1 MDNVAEH
8 RVQMPAAPP
17 AGKAKAAPE
26 KRLNRFVH
34 FVAMIER
41 MGNALGTLTFTWA
54 TVVLLGGYPT
64 VLRPGDDFWIVTTIV
79 FLEAAR
85 MFSHGNNRPDY
96 QLFFRTR
103 GAFKSL
109 GWNGLI
115 FTVCLLEVMVCVMI
129 LCGHWILPMPF
140 VLLVILAIGRFL
152 TPGAAKL
159 LISNELSCAISL
171 WSPMVAIILLGPS
184 VPYGYDIKYKDLSI
198 HRYIPRNPMD
208 KWAAYLVLFVVVFL
222 LTISKLRFIGVVKL
236 VDCALGR
243 KLACWRRVIIN
254 LCMFAA
260 IVMLVSTF
268 HGIGPYMIIGFQ
280 TYALLIVSFGNLQ
293 VPAAVLRIGLALSR
307 LTPQGYYG
315 DDERVD
321 KTTLGDKANF
331 VPSLNI
337 LYAMVLAQGILYI
350 VACILEVFSFILRR
364 SLIHLAGFRGPLGVE
379 HVDLYYAYAFEKCM
393 RGVVLAPKKTS
404 LITFAIDSIESNS
417 PKMQFYGV
425 QMLHGFL
432 KKEPLKIKA
441 ISKLTTSTKTVTT
454 VFNML
459 GWTSGGNKDIR
470 SFAAKVVAELAK
482 SIRIA
487 SIPGA
492 MQLIASLLDTTHETE
507 IKDPL
512 LDTNSQ
518 VAKQDAL
525 VEQVR
530 KDRQN
535 PARLKWWKQMAI
547 YCLIP
552 AEEPPRKDEQNS
564 HRHVTECRSVP
575 EDDPS
580 TNHDLLPA
588 LGMLIIERLANFDLE
603 NWMEINGA
611 TCLISKII
619 EFASCRTKMTNI
631 GETDQTML
639 KGSSLKVLRRLTST
653 KGKFGVALRQKISE
667 HPFLLSN
674 IAEILDESKS
684 SREDR
689 EVTAEIIRN
698 LAMDG
703 NTSAEIGHIRLIIS
717 RLMYA
722 FLRQD
727 APSSGDTEHLLRMI
741 AGQALA
747 VLAMESSNNCLVML
761 AEPGHVFIRELTIMI
776 HSESQYRYAAASLL
790 RDMCVQA
797 RPVLSNSDLKNIS
810 YILREVLEGIMDAE
824 GAKLEI
830 LVGLSSQICN
840 VVPEDFARELEH
852 GEIKERFI
860 KRLVDVLNSNMVPT
874 AHCPGIRRAVVQ
886 HAVYMMESKP
896 SYANYFNRC
905 WMMEA
910 LVMVE
915 CTPSKAEN
923 YRLFLGDAGLMEHSI
938 PLSALVARAK
948 RCL

>member
-1 MDNVAEH
+1 
-8 RVQMPAAPP
+8 MPAGPP
-17 AGKAKAAPE
+17 AGEAKAVPE
-26 KRLNRFVH
+26 KRLNLFVH

-41 MGNALGTLTFTWA
+41 MGNALGTLAFTWA

-64 VLRPGDDFWIVTTIV
+64 VLRPGNDFWIVTTIV

-115 FTVCLLEVMVCVMI
+115 FTVCLLEVMVCVMT
-129 LCGHWILPMPF
+129 LCGRWVPPMAIA
-140 VLLVILAIGRFL
+140 LLVILAIGRFL

-184 VPYGYDIKYKDLSI
+184 VPYGYDVKYMGLSI
-198 HRYIPRNPMD
+198 HRHTARNPME

-222 LTISKLRFIGVVKL
+222 LAISKLRFIGVIKL

-260 IVMLVSTF
+260 VVMLVLNF
-268 HGIGPYMIIGFQ
+268 HGMGPYLIISFQ

-307 LTPQGYYG
+307 LIPQAYYG
-315 DDERVD
+315 DDEHVD
-321 KTTLGDKANF
+321 KTTLGDKTNF

-364 SLIHLAGFRGPLGVE
+364 SLIHLAGFRGPLGAE
-379 HVDLYYAYAFEKCM
+379 HVDLYYAYVFEECM

-417 PKMQFYGV
+417 PKMQFCGV

-432 KKEPLKIKA
+432 EKEPLKIKA

-518 VAKQDAL
+518 VVAKQDAL
-525 VEQVR
+525 LEQVG

-535 PARLKWWKQMAI
+535 SARLKWWKQMAI
-547 YCLIP
+547 HCLIP

-564 HRHVTECRSVP
+564 HKHVTECRSP
-575 EDDPS
+575 PDDDPS

-603 NWMEINGA
+603 NWMELNGA
-611 TCLISKII
+611 TCLVSKII

-639 KGSSLKVLRRLTST
+639 KSSSLKVLRRLTST

-684 SREDR
+684 SRKDR
-689 EVTAEIIRN
+689 EVTIEIIRN

-727 APSSGDTEHLLRMI
+727 APSSGDTEQLLPMI

-747 VLAMESSNNCLVML
+747 VLAMESTNNCLVML

-776 HSESQYRYAAASLL
+776 HNERQYRYAAASLL

-797 RPVLSNSDLKNIS
+797 RPVLSKSDLKNIS

-860 KRLVDVLNSNMVPT
+860 KRLVDVLNSNMDSWST
-874 AHCPGIRRAVVQ
+874 G
-886 HAVYMMESKP
+886 Y
-896 SYANYFNRC
+896 
-905 WMMEA
+905 
-910 LVMVE
+910 
-915 CTPSKAEN
+915 
-923 YRLFLGDAGLMEHSI
+923 
-938 PLSALVARAK
+938 LSLLSWPERKDVCSVRS
-948 RCL
+948 L

>member
-268 HGIGPYMIIGFQ
+268 HGIAYMIIGFQ

>member
-1 MDNVAEH
+1 
-8 RVQMPAAPP
+8 
-17 AGKAKAAPE
+17 
-26 KRLNRFVH
+26 
-34 FVAMIER
+34 

-115 FTVCLLEVMVCVMI
+115 FTVCLMEVMVCVMI
-129 LCGHWILPMPF
+129 LCGHWILPMPV

-184 VPYGYDIKYKDLSI
+184 VPYGYGFKYKDLSI
-198 HRYIPRNPMD
+198 HRLIPRNPMSR
-208 KWAAYLVLFVVVFL
+208 WAAYLVLFVVVLL
-222 LTISKLRFIGVVKL
+222 LTISKLRFPVVVKL
-236 VDCALGR
+236 VDSGR

-254 LCMFAA
+254 LCMSAA
-260 IVMLVSTF
+260 RVMLVSTF
-268 HGIGPYMIIGFQ
+268 HGLVRYMIITFQ
-280 TYALLIVSFGNLQ
+280 AYALLIVSFGNLQ

-307 LTPQGYYG
+307 LIPQCYYG

-321 KTTLGDKANF
+321 RTTLGDKTNF
-331 VPSLNI
+331 VPSLDI
-337 LYAMVLAQGILYI
+337 LYAMVLGQGILYI

-364 SLIHLAGFRGPLGVE
+364 SLTNLAGFRGPLGVE
-379 HVDLYYAYAFEKCM
+379 YVELYYAYAFEKCM

-425 QMLHGFL
+425 QMIHGFL

-454 VFNML
+454 VLNML
-459 GWTSGGNKDIR
+459 GWTSRGNKDIR
-470 SFAAKVVAELAK
+470 LFAAK
-482 SIRIA
+482 
-487 SIPGA
+487 
-492 MQLIASLLDTTHETE
+492 LIASLLDTTHERE

-525 VEQVR
+525 IEQVS

-535 PARLKWWKQMAI
+535 SARLKWWKQMVI

-552 AEEPPRKDEQNS
+552 AEEPPRMDEQNY
-564 HRHVTECRSVP
+564 HKHITECRSVP

-580 TNHDLLPA
+580 MNHDLLPA
-588 LGMLIIERLANFDLE
+588 LGMLIIERLATFDLE

-611 TCLISKII
+611 TCLISKTI
-619 EFASCRTKMTNI
+619 EFASCRTKMINI
-631 GETDQTML
+631 SETDQTML

-698 LAMDG
+698 LAMNG
-703 NTSAEIGHIRLIIS
+703 NTSAEIGHIWLIIS

-727 APSSGDTEHLLRMI
+727 APSSGDTGHFLPMI

-776 HSESQYRYAAASLL
+776 HSESQYRYTAASLL

-824 GAKLEI
+824 GAELEI
-830 LVGLSSQICN
+830 LLGLSSQICN
-840 VVPEDFARELEH
+840 VVPEDFARELDC

-886 HAVYMMESKP
+886 HAVYMMENKP

-910 LVMVE
+910 LDSWS
-915 CTPSKAEN
+915 TA
-923 YRLFLGDAGLMEHSI
+923 Y
-938 PLSALVARAK
+938 LSLLSWPERKDV
-948 RCL
+948 CEWLQGISSVT